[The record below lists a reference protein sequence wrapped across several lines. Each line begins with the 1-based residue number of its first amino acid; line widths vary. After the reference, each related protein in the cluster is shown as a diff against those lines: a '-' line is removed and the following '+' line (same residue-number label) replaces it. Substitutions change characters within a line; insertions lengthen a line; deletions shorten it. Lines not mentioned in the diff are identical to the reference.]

1 MAPKIAKKIRS
12 KVAHKGGNVEHG
24 ESSRGEKR
32 PSSSRPPISPASKRS
47 KSTHNVP
54 VEDRFDAQKFIDL
67 QAARLYKAL
76 SKARISDSKVFD
88 FCSLHE
94 CGLELFEA
102 FNIFGIRRF
111 AMVGDDFY
119 PELVKEFYANA
130 RKWENRD
137 SEDTLNFGNIGVS
150 SRVNGQEII
159 LGEGLLFDLFGLSNK
174 GCIVKK
180 RKRVTD
186 FFDEQGEKV
195 TVEIESI
202 RRTLLEKAGVVAV
215 EATLLDQNDLGV
227 F

>member
-1 MAPKIAKKIRS
+1 MAPKIAKKVRS
-12 KVAHKGGNVEHG
+12 KVAHKGGNVERG
-24 ESSRGEKR
+24 ESWRGEKR

-67 QAARLYKAL
+67 QVARLYKAL

-88 FCSLHE
+88 FRSLYE

-102 FNIFGIRRF
+102 FNTFGIRRF

-137 SEDTLNFGNIGVS
+137 SEDTLKFCNIGVS
-150 SRVNGQEII
+150 SRVNVS
-159 LGEGLLFDLFGLSNK
+159 DLP
-174 GCIVKK
+174 
-180 RKRVTD
+180 
-186 FFDEQGEKV
+186 
-195 TVEIESI
+195 
-202 RRTLLEKAGVVAV
+202 
-215 EATLLDQNDLGV
+215 
-227 F
+227 